1 MKKQT
6 KQALLDADKGESVCM
21 MYTVC
26 VVIPFS
32 CKIINA
38 VGTSCVAFMYLSAIK
53 DSLPRSSLSLCSLV
67 SGYVPPHSSNT

>member
-32 CKIINA
+32 LQKINE
-38 VGTSCVAFMYLSAIK
+38 VGTSCVEFMHLSSIK
-53 DSLPRSSLSLCSLV
+53 DSLPLSSLTLCSLV
-67 SGYVPPHSSNT
+67 SG